1 MIDQTSL
8 TSDYLFGVQSVLLT
22 SPSSTAPSSHLFYQ
36 VEKEQRN
43 LTDPDDPK
51 VTIVDA
57 KLVMEVHWDLYG
69 MKGGNFIAKAY
80 DQIPH
85 RIPDQGWVESV
96 PIVVNG
102 TTTSG
107 AEFIAASQ
115 IARDPVFTPAYFA
128 SLMTINDD
136 FSTPM
141 GVLERLARAGSSITP
156 ELICELE
163 LTQFGKSQS
172 NLVLPVLWKYI
183 IEHRNSQNHAE
194 TVAVGSA
201 IRKYVAMVPIG
212 ELGKLTEILAS
223 GDRVLMPPEIELEIA
238 KMVYR
243 KYEVSPPPLN
253 VQPDLAERLWS
264 IASIYVVPRML
275 LRDNYSS
282 VASLAIEALVAM
294 RSRHALEAWRTAQSC
309 PHKWFGEI
317 VSDHLLELRSKWSS
331 RSAEATTWLDD
342 LRDGVL
348 QDRA

>member
-1 MIDQTSL
+1 
-8 TSDYLFGVQSVLLT
+8 
-22 SPSSTAPSSHLFYQ
+22 
-36 VEKEQRN
+36 
-43 LTDPDDPK
+43 
-51 VTIVDA
+51 
-57 KLVMEVHWDLYG
+57 
-69 MKGGNFIAKAY
+69 
-80 DQIPH
+80 
-85 RIPDQGWVESV
+85 
-96 PIVVNG
+96 
-102 TTTSG
+102 
-107 AEFIAASQ
+107 
-115 IARDPVFTPAYFA
+115 
-128 SLMTINDD
+128 
-136 FSTPM
+136 
-141 GVLERLARAGSSITP
+141 
-156 ELICELE
+156 
-163 LTQFGKSQS
+163 
-172 NLVLPVLWKYI
+172 
-183 IEHRNSQNHAE
+183 
-194 TVAVGSA
+194 
-201 IRKYVAMVPIG
+201 MVPIG